1 MSSDAKPMQLTQ
13 LIVRLAIDIAK
24 IYISQILGQQS
35 YNHTDYEQY
44 QNYSIQILNIKYN
57 HSSSLFY

>member
-1 MSSDAKPMQLTQ
+1 MSSDAKPLQLTQ
-13 LIVRLAIDIAK
+13 LIVRLAIDIAN